1 MGLTSRHFTPGLV
14 LQMQLNYT
22 KCLGTLLPNVVNA
35 QNWALKK
42 QKLDSNPGDG
52 PASIPLLYLNWIL

>member
-14 LQMQLNYT
+14 LQMQLNCT